1 MFAVVGVILVVA
13 GAILTFA
20 IEQADKADQ
29 VDLDLVG
36 WILMGGGAL
45 SLLIAAIRGAGWMSM
60 NNTKLHTERHV
71 TDDGQHYVE
80 ETRTG

>member
-1 MFAVVGVILVVA
+1 MYAAIGVILVVA

-20 IEQADKADQ
+20 VDRAVEG
-29 VDLDLVG
+29 VDLKVIG

-45 SLLIAAIRGAGWMSM
+45 SLLIAAIQGAGWMSM
-60 NNTKLHTERHV
+60 SNTKLHTERHV

>member
-1 MFAVVGVILVVA
+1 MYAAIGVIFVVA

-20 IEQADKADQ
+20 VEKTVEG
-29 VDLDLVG
+29 VDLAVIG

-45 SLLIAAIRGAGWMSM
+45 ALLVAAIQGAGWMSM
-60 NNTKLHTERHV
+60 SNTKMHTERHAS
-71 TDDGQHYVE
+71 DDGQHYVE

>member
-1 MFAVVGVILVVA
+1 MFAVIGVILVVA

-20 IEQADKADQ
+20 VEQADKADQ

-60 NNTKLHTERHV
+60 SNTKLHTERHV

>member
-1 MFAVVGVILVVA
+1 MYAAIGVILIAA

-20 IEQADKADQ
+20 VDKAVDG
-29 VDLDLVG
+29 VDLDVIG

-45 SLLIAAIRGAGWMSM
+45 SLLIAAIQGAGWMSM
-60 NNTKLHTERHV
+60 SNTKLHTERHV
-71 TDDGQHYVE
+71 TDDGKHYVE

>member
-1 MFAVVGVILVVA
+1 MYAAIGVILVVA

-20 IEQADKADQ
+20 IEKSVEG
-29 VDLDLVG
+29 VDLAVVG
-36 WILMGGGAL
+36 WIMMAGGAL
-45 SLLIAAIRGAGWMSM
+45 SLVIAAIQGAGWMSM
-60 NNTKLHTERHV
+60 SNSKLHTERHV

>member
-1 MFAVVGVILVVA
+1 MYAAIGVIFVVA

-20 IEQADKADQ
+20 VDRAVEG
-29 VDLDLVG
+29 VDLKVIG

-45 SLLIAAIRGAGWMSM
+45 SLLIAAIQGAGWMSM
-60 NNTKLHTERHV
+60 SNTKLHTERHV

>member
-1 MFAVVGVILVVA
+1 MYAAIGVIFVVA

-20 IEQADKADQ
+20 VEKT
-29 VDLDLVG
+29 VEGLDLDVIG

-45 SLLIAAIRGAGWMSM
+45 ALLIAAIQGAGWMSM
-60 NNTKLHTERHV
+60 SNTKLHTERHV